1 LVKFKKVCLNCLIV
15 LCESRLLDSQ
25 QLLILEHANT
35 ILEKSTLSDNS
46 VNSIMASVRRLCS
59 INIENIFTYRSVSD
73 INDMCV
79 RLNTL
84 KKKSTDAFRPFISES
99 TKTLCHSMGNP
110 LKVAEDIIE
119 LEERN
124 DLLNSLLKI
133 VTFLSSKYAMW
144 ASIAAMNGDCQ
155 YSETSLVFDEQDN
168 NNSYSVS
175 SYRKEI
181 AHMARYYRLH
191 LGSFL
196 AIELAKELK
205 SFPSMYKDNRFES
218 IIELYEIGCADY
230 IFNFVVNID
239 DNTREE
245 KLVTPFVMNLD
256 GNKKVLAVHVYGD
269 EKIRL
274 WKRWGDGYNT
284 LYDINGNRS
293 SIYMEVSPF
302 FNSVA
307 VI

>member
-1 LVKFKKVCLNCLIV
+1 
-15 LCESRLLDSQ
+15 
-25 QLLILEHANT
+25 LLILEHTNT
-35 ILEKSTLSDNS
+35 ILEKSALPYNS
-46 VNSIMASVRRLCS
+46 VKSIMTSVRRLCA
-59 INIENIFTYRSVSD
+59 INIEDVFTYRSVSE
-73 INDMCV
+73 INDICT

-84 KKKSTDAFRPFISES
+84 KKKSTDAFRPFISQS

-119 LEERN
+119 LEESSE
-124 DLLNSLLKI
+124 LLNSLLKI

-144 ASIAAMNGDCQ
+144 ASTAAMTGDCQ
-155 YSETSLVFDEQDN
+155 YPETSFVFDEHH
-168 NNSYSVS
+168 SS

-205 SFPSMYKDNRFES
+205 SFPSTYKDNRFES

-230 IFNFVVNID
+230 IFNFVVDIN

-245 KLVTPFVMNLD
+245 KLVTPILMSLEH

-274 WKRWGDGYNT
+274 WKKWGDGYNT
-284 LYDINGNRS
+284 LYDINGNGS

>member
-1 LVKFKKVCLNCLIV
+1 VNQGYL
-15 LCESRLLDSQ
+15 ESQ
-25 QLLILEHANT
+25 QLLILEHTNT
-35 ILEKSTLSDNS
+35 ILEKSALPYNS
-46 VNSIMASVRRLCS
+46 VKSIMTLVRRLCA
-59 INIENIFTYRSVSD
+59 INIEDVFTYRSVSE
-73 INDMCV
+73 INDICA

-84 KKKSTDAFRPFISES
+84 KKKSTDAFRPFISQS

-119 LEERN
+119 LEEN
-124 DLLNSLLKI
+124 SELLNSLLKI

-144 ASIAAMNGDCQ
+144 ASTAAMTGDCQ
-155 YSETSLVFDEQDN
+155 YPETSFVFDEHH
-168 NNSYSVS
+168 SS

-230 IFNFVVNID
+230 IFNFVVDIN

-245 KLVTPFVMNLD
+245 KLVTPILMSLED

-274 WKRWGDGYNT
+274 WKKWGDGYNA

>member
-1 LVKFKKVCLNCLIV
+1 M
-15 LCESRLLDSQ
+15 ESQ
-25 QLLILEHANT
+25 QLLILEHTNT
-35 ILEKSTLSDNS
+35 ILEKSTLPYNS
-46 VNSIMASVRRLCS
+46 VKSIMASVRRLCA
-59 INIENIFTYRSVSD
+59 INIENVFTYRSVSE
-73 INDMCV
+73 INDMCA

-84 KKKSTDAFRPFISES
+84 KKKSTDAFRPFISQS

-119 LEERN
+119 LEEKS
-124 DLLNSLLKI
+124 DLLNLLLKI
-133 VTFLSSKYAMW
+133 VTFLSNKYAMW
-144 ASIAAMNGDCQ
+144 ASIAAMTGDCQ
-155 YSETSLVFDEQDN
+155 YPETSLVFDEQQDHHHHP
-168 NNSYSVS
+168 S

-191 LGSFL
+191 VGSFL

-230 IFNFVVNID
+230 IFNFVVDIN

-245 KLVTPFVMNLD
+245 KLVTPILMNLEH
-256 GNKKVLAVHVYGD
+256 GNKKVLAVHIYGD
-269 EKIRL
+269 EKIKL
-274 WKRWGDGYNT
+274 WKRWGDGYDT
-284 LYDINGNRS
+284 LYDIKGNRS

-302 FNSVA
+302 LNSVA

>member
-1 LVKFKKVCLNCLIV
+1 M
-15 LCESRLLDSQ
+15 
-25 QLLILEHANT
+25 EHADT
-35 ILEKSTLSDNS
+35 ILEKSTLPYDS
-46 VNSIMASVRRLCS
+46 VKSIMASVRRLCS
-59 INIENIFTYRSVSD
+59 INIENIFTYRPVSE
-73 INDMCV
+73 INDMCA

-84 KKKSTDAFRPFISES
+84 KKKSTDAFRPFISQS

-144 ASIAAMNGDCQ
+144 ASIAAMTGDCQ
-155 YSETSLVFDEQDN
+155 YPETSFVFDEQ
-168 NNSYSVS
+168 NSLS

-218 IIELYEIGCADY
+218 IIELYENGCADY
-230 IFNFVVNID
+230 IFNFVVDIN
-239 DNTREE
+239 DNSREE
-245 KLVTPFVMNLD
+245 KLVTPILMNLDD
-256 GNKKVLAVHVYGD
+256 GNKKVLAIHIYGD

-274 WKRWGDGYNT
+274 WKRWGDAYDT
-284 LYDINGNRS
+284 LYDINGNKS

-302 FNSVA
+302 LNSVA
-307 VI
+307 II

>member
-1 LVKFKKVCLNCLIV
+1 
-15 LCESRLLDSQ
+15 
-25 QLLILEHANT
+25 
-35 ILEKSTLSDNS
+35 
-46 VNSIMASVRRLCS
+46 MASLRRLCS
-59 INIENIFTYRSVSD
+59 INIENIFTYRSVSE
-73 INDMCV
+73 INDMCA

-84 KKKSTDAFRPFISES
+84 KKKSTNAFRPFISQS

-119 LEERN
+119 LEEKSY
-124 DLLNSLLKI
+124 LLNSLLKI

-144 ASIAAMNGDCQ
+144 ASIAAMTGDCQ
-155 YSETSLVFDEQDN
+155 HPETSFVFDEQQDHT
-168 NNSYSVS
+168 SS

-205 SFPSMYKDNRFES
+205 SYPLMYKDNRFES
-218 IIELYEIGCADY
+218 IIEIYENECADC
-230 IFNFVVNID
+230 IFNFVVDINDNI
-239 DNTREE
+239 REE
-245 KLVTPFVMNLD
+245 KLVTPILMNLDD
-256 GNKKVLAVHVYGD
+256 GNKKVLGVHVYGD

-293 SIYMEVSPF
+293 SIYMEVTPF

>member
-1 LVKFKKVCLNCLIV
+1 VIQGYL
-15 LCESRLLDSQ
+15 ESQ
-25 QLLILEHANT
+25 QLLILEHTNT
-35 ILEKSTLSDNS
+35 ILEKSALPYNS
-46 VNSIMASVRRLCS
+46 VKSIMTSVRRLCA
-59 INIENIFTYRSVSD
+59 INIEDVFTYRSVSE
-73 INDMCV
+73 INDICA

-84 KKKSTDAFRPFISES
+84 KKKSTDAFRPFISQS

-119 LEERN
+119 LEEN
-124 DLLNSLLKI
+124 SELLNSLLKI

-144 ASIAAMNGDCQ
+144 ASTAAMTGDCQ
-155 YSETSLVFDEQDN
+155 YPETSFVFDEHH
-168 NNSYSVS
+168 SS

-230 IFNFVVNID
+230 IFNFVVDIN

-245 KLVTPFVMNLD
+245 KLVTPILMSLEH

-274 WKRWGDGYNT
+274 WKKWGDGYNT
-284 LYDINGNRS
+284 LYDINGNGS
-293 SIYMEVSPF
+293 SIYMEVGPF

>member
-1 LVKFKKVCLNCLIV
+1 VIQGYL
-15 LCESRLLDSQ
+15 ESQ
-25 QLLILEHANT
+25 QLLILEHTNT
-35 ILEKSTLSDNS
+35 ILEKSALPYNS
-46 VNSIMASVRRLCS
+46 VKSIMTSVRRLCA
-59 INIENIFTYRSVSD
+59 INIEDIFTYRSVSE
-73 INDMCV
+73 INDICA

-84 KKKSTDAFRPFISES
+84 KKKSTDAFRPFISQS

-119 LEERN
+119 LEEN
-124 DLLNSLLKI
+124 SELLNSLLKI

-144 ASIAAMNGDCQ
+144 ASTAAMTGDCQ
-155 YSETSLVFDEQDN
+155 YPETSFVFDEHH
-168 NNSYSVS
+168 SS

-230 IFNFVVNID
+230 IFNFVVDIN

-245 KLVTPFVMNLD
+245 KLVTPILMSLEH

-274 WKRWGDGYNT
+274 WKKWGDGYNT
-284 LYDINGNRS
+284 LYDINGNGS
-293 SIYMEVSPF
+293 SIYMEVGPF

>member
-1 LVKFKKVCLNCLIV
+1 M
-15 LCESRLLDSQ
+15 
-25 QLLILEHANT
+25 EHANI
-35 ILEKSTLSDNS
+35 ILEKSGLSYDS
-46 VNSIMASVRRLCS
+46 VKSMMASVRRLSS
-59 INIENIFTYRSVSD
+59 INIENIFTYRSLSE
-73 INDMCV
+73 INDMCT
-79 RLNTL
+79 RLNSL
-84 KKKSTDAFRPFISES
+84 KKKSTNAFRPFISNS

-119 LEERN
+119 LEEET

-133 VTFLSSKYAMW
+133 VTFLSNKYATA
-144 ASIAAMNGDCQ
+144 ASIAALIGDCQ
-155 YSETSLVFDEQDN
+155 YPETSFVFDEQ
-168 NNSYSVS
+168 NSSSNISSHS

-205 SFPSMYKDNRFES
+205 SFPSTYKENRFES
-218 IIELYEIGCADY
+218 IIELYESGCADY
-230 IFNFVVNID
+230 IFNFIVDN
-239 DNTREE
+239 NTREE
-245 KLVTPFVMNLD
+245 KLVTSVLMNLY
-256 GNKKVLAVHVYGD
+256 GNKKVLAIHIYGD

-274 WKRWGDGYNT
+274 WKRWGDGYDA

-293 SIYMEVSPF
+293 GIYMEASPF

-307 VI
+307 II

>member
-1 LVKFKKVCLNCLIV
+1 
-15 LCESRLLDSQ
+15 
-25 QLLILEHANT
+25 
-35 ILEKSTLSDNS
+35 
-46 VNSIMASVRRLCS
+46 MASVRRLCS
-59 INIENIFTYRSVSD
+59 INIENIFTYRSISD
-73 INDMCV
+73 INDMCA

-119 LEERN
+119 LEEKN

-144 ASIAAMNGDCQ
+144 ASIAAMTGDCQ
-155 YSETSLVFDEQDN
+155 YPETSLVFDEQ
-168 NNSYSVS
+168 NNSYPSSSLS

-218 IIELYEIGCADY
+218 IIELYENGCADY
-230 IFNFVVNID
+230 IFNFVID
-239 DNTREE
+239 INDNTREE
-245 KLVTPFVMNLD
+245 KLVTPILMNLD
-256 GNKKVLAVHVYGD
+256 RNKKVLAIHIYGD

-274 WKRWGDGYNT
+274 WKRWGDGYGT
-284 LYDINGNRS
+284 LYDIKGNRG
-293 SIYMEVSPF
+293 SIHMEVSPF

-307 VI
+307 II

>member
-1 LVKFKKVCLNCLIV
+1 M
-15 LCESRLLDSQ
+15 
-25 QLLILEHANT
+25 
-35 ILEKSTLSDNS
+35 ILEKSTLSYNS
-46 VNSIMASVRRLCS
+46 VKSIMASVKQLCS
-59 INIENIFTYRSVSD
+59 INIENVFTYRSVSE
-73 INDMCV
+73 INDMCA

-84 KKKSTDAFRPFISES
+84 KKKSTEVFRPFISES

-119 LEERN
+119 LEEKN

-133 VTFLSSKYAMW
+133 VTFLSNKYAMS
-144 ASIAAMNGDCQ
+144 ASIAAMMGDCR
-155 YSETSLVFDEQDN
+155 YAETSLVFDEQS
-168 NNSYSVS
+168 NSHSLS

-196 AIELAKELK
+196 AIELAKEFK
-205 SFPSMYKDNRFES
+205 CYPSMYKDNRFES
-218 IIELYEIGCADY
+218 IIQLYENGCADY
-230 IFNFVVNID
+230 IFNFVVDIN

-245 KLVTPFVMNLD
+245 KLVTPILMNLED
-256 GNKKVLAVHVYGD
+256 ENKKVLAVHVYGD

-274 WKRWGDGYNT
+274 WKRWGDGYGT
-284 LYDINGNRS
+284 LYDIKGNRS
-293 SIYMEVSPF
+293 STYMEVSPF

-307 VI
+307 II

>member
-1 LVKFKKVCLNCLIV
+1 VNQGYL
-15 LCESRLLDSQ
+15 ESQ
-25 QLLILEHANT
+25 QLLILEHTHT
-35 ILEKSTLSDNS
+35 ILEKSALPYNS
-46 VNSIMASVRRLCS
+46 VKSIMTSVRRLCA
-59 INIENIFTYRSVSD
+59 INIEDVFTYRSVSE
-73 INDMCV
+73 INDICA

-84 KKKSTDAFRPFISES
+84 KKKSTDAFRPFISQS

-119 LEERN
+119 LEESSE
-124 DLLNSLLKI
+124 LLNSLLKI

-144 ASIAAMNGDCQ
+144 ASTAAMTGDCQ
-155 YSETSLVFDEQDN
+155 YPETSFVFDEHH
-168 NNSYSVS
+168 SS

-205 SFPSMYKDNRFES
+205 SFPSTYKDNRFES

-230 IFNFVVNID
+230 IFNFVVDIN

-245 KLVTPFVMNLD
+245 KLVTPILMSLEH

-274 WKRWGDGYNT
+274 WKKWGDGYNT
-284 LYDINGNRS
+284 LYDINGNGS

>member
-1 LVKFKKVCLNCLIV
+1 M
-15 LCESRLLDSQ
+15 
-25 QLLILEHANT
+25 EHANT
-35 ILEKSTLSDNS
+35 ILEKSTLPYNS
-46 VNSIMASVRRLCS
+46 VKSIMASVTRLCN

-73 INDMCV
+73 INDMCAQ
-79 RLNTL
+79 LNTL

-144 ASIAAMNGDCQ
+144 ASIAAMTGDCQ
-155 YSETSLVFDEQDN
+155 YPETTFVFDEQQDHP
-168 NNSYSVS
+168 S

-196 AIELAKELK
+196 AIELAKEIK

-218 IIELYEIGCADY
+218 IIQLYENGCADY
-230 IFNFVVNID
+230 IFNFVVDIN

-245 KLVTPFVMNLD
+245 KLVTPILMNLED
-256 GNKKVLAVHVYGD
+256 ENKKVLAVHVYGD

-274 WKRWGDGYNT
+274 WKRWGDGYGT
-284 LYDINGNRS
+284 LYDIKGNRS
-293 SIYMEVSPF
+293 STYMEVSPF

-307 VI
+307 II

>member
-1 LVKFKKVCLNCLIV
+1 MNQGYL
-15 LCESRLLDSQ
+15 ESQ
-25 QLLILEHANT
+25 QLLILEHTNT
-35 ILEKSTLSDNS
+35 ILEKSALPYNS
-46 VNSIMASVRRLCS
+46 VKSIMASVRLLCS
-59 INIENIFTYRSVSD
+59 INIENIFTYRPISD
-73 INDMCV
+73 INDMCAQ
-79 RLNTL
+79 LNTL

-119 LEERN
+119 LEGKN

-133 VTFLSSKYAMW
+133 VNILSNKYAMW
-144 ASIAAMNGDCQ
+144 ASIAAMTGDCQ
-155 YSETSLVFDEQDN
+155 YPETSLVFDEQQDHP
-168 NNSYSVS
+168 S

-205 SFPSMYKDNRFES
+205 RYPSMYKDNRFES
-218 IIELYEIGCADY
+218 IIKLYEIGCADY
-230 IFNFVVNID
+230 IFNFVVDIT

-245 KLVTPFVMNLD
+245 KLVTPILMNLKD

-274 WKRWGDGYNT
+274 WKTWGDGYDT
-284 LYDINGNRS
+284 LYDIKGNRS
-293 SIYMEVSPF
+293 NIYMEVSPF

>member
-1 LVKFKKVCLNCLIV
+1 L
-15 LCESRLLDSQ
+15 ESQ
-25 QLLILEHANT
+25 QLLILEHTNT
-35 ILEKSTLSDNS
+35 ILEKSALPYNS
-46 VNSIMASVRRLCS
+46 VKSIMNSVRRLCA
-59 INIENIFTYRSVSD
+59 INIEDVFTYRSVSD
-73 INDMCV
+73 INDMCA

-84 KKKSTDAFRPFISES
+84 KKKSTDAFRPFISQS

-110 LKVAEDIIE
+110 LKVAEDITE
-119 LEERN
+119 LEEKR

-133 VTFLSSKYAMW
+133 VTFLGNKYAMS
-144 ASIAAMNGDCQ
+144 ASIAAMTGDCQ
-155 YSETSLVFDEQDN
+155 YPETSLVFDEQQDH
-168 NNSYSVS
+168 YSS

-230 IFNFVVNID
+230 IFNFVVDIN

-245 KLVTPFVMNLD
+245 KLVTPILMNLEHE
-256 GNKKVLAVHVYGD
+256 NKKVLAVHVYGD

-274 WKRWGDGYNT
+274 WKKWGDGYNT

>member
-1 LVKFKKVCLNCLIV
+1 
-15 LCESRLLDSQ
+15 
-25 QLLILEHANT
+25 
-35 ILEKSTLSDNS
+35 
-46 VNSIMASVRRLCS
+46 MASLRRLCA

-73 INDMCV
+73 INEMCA
-79 RLNTL
+79 RLNIL
-84 KKKSTDAFRPFISES
+84 KKKSTDAFRPFISQS

-119 LEERN
+119 LEENR

-144 ASIAAMNGDCQ
+144 ASIAAMTGECQ
-155 YSETSLVFDEQDN
+155 YPETSFVFDEQQDHP
-168 NNSYSVS
+168 S

-196 AIELAKELK
+196 AIELAKEFK
-205 SFPSMYKDNRFES
+205 SYPSMYKDNRFES
-218 IIELYEIGCADY
+218 IIEIYEKGCADY
-230 IFNFVVNID
+230 IFNFVVDIN

-245 KLVTPFVMNLD
+245 KLVTPILMNLED
-256 GNKKVLAVHVYGD
+256 ENKKVLAVHVYGD
-269 EKIRL
+269 EKMRL
-274 WKRWGDGYNT
+274 WKRWGDGYDI

>member
-1 LVKFKKVCLNCLIV
+1 L
-15 LCESRLLDSQ
+15 ESQ
-25 QLLILEHANT
+25 QLLILEHANA
-35 ILEKSTLSDNS
+35 ILEESTLSRNS
-46 VNSIMASVRRLCS
+46 VKSIMTSVRRLYA
-59 INIENIFTYRSVSD
+59 INIESIFTYRPISE
-73 INDMCV
+73 INDMCA

-84 KKKSTDAFRPFISES
+84 KKKSTDAFRPFISQS

-119 LEERN
+119 LEEKS

-133 VTFLSSKYAMW
+133 VTFLSNKYAMW
-144 ASIAAMNGDCQ
+144 ASIAALTGDCQ
-155 YSETSLVFDEQDN
+155 YPETSLVFDEQQN
-168 NNSYSVS
+168 HTS

-205 SFPSMYKDNRFES
+205 SYPSMYKDNRFES
-218 IIELYEIGCADY
+218 LIELYEIGCADY
-230 IFNFVVNID
+230 IFNFVVDIN

-245 KLVTPFVMNLD
+245 KLVTPILMNLED
-256 GNKKVLAVHVYGD
+256 ENKKVLAVHVYGD
-269 EKIRL
+269 DKIRL
-274 WKRWGDGYNT
+274 WKRCGDGYNA
-284 LYDINGNRS
+284 LYDIKGNRS

>member
-1 LVKFKKVCLNCLIV
+1 
-15 LCESRLLDSQ
+15 
-25 QLLILEHANT
+25 LENANT
-35 ILEKSTLSDNS
+35 ILEKSTLPYNS
-46 VNSIMASVRRLCS
+46 VKSIMAAVRRICS
-59 INIENIFTYRSVSD
+59 INIENIFIYRPVSD
-73 INDMCV
+73 INDMCA

-84 KKKSTDAFRPFISES
+84 KKKSTGAFRPFISES

-119 LEERN
+119 LEEKN
-124 DLLNSLLKI
+124 EILNSLLKI

-144 ASIAAMNGDCQ
+144 ASTAAMTGDCQ
-155 YSETSLVFDEQDN
+155 YPETSLVFDEQH
-168 NNSYSVS
+168 NNSYSLS

-196 AIELAKELK
+196 AIELAKEFK
-205 SFPSMYKDNRFES
+205 SYPSMYKDNRFES
-218 IIELYEIGCADY
+218 IIELYENGCADY
-230 IFNFVVNID
+230 IFNFVVDIN

-245 KLVTPFVMNLD
+245 KLVTPILMNLD
-256 GNKKVLAVHVYGD
+256 GNKKVLAIHVYGD

-274 WKRWGDGYNT
+274 WKRWGDGYGT
-284 LYDINGNRS
+284 LYDINGNKS

-307 VI
+307 II

>member
-1 LVKFKKVCLNCLIV
+1 M
-15 LCESRLLDSQ
+15 
-25 QLLILEHANT
+25 EHANT
-35 ILEKSTLSDNS
+35 ILEKSTLPYNS
-46 VNSIMASVRRLCS
+46 VKSIMASVTRLCN

-73 INDMCV
+73 INEMCAQ
-79 RLNTL
+79 LNTL

-144 ASIAAMNGDCQ
+144 ASIAAMTGDCQ
-155 YSETSLVFDEQDN
+155 YPETSFVFDEQQDHP
-168 NNSYSVS
+168 S

-196 AIELAKELK
+196 AIELAKEIK

-218 IIELYEIGCADY
+218 IIQLYENGCADY
-230 IFNFVVNID
+230 IFNFVVDIN

-245 KLVTPFVMNLD
+245 KLVTPILMNLED
-256 GNKKVLAVHVYGD
+256 ENKKVLAVHVYGD

-274 WKRWGDGYNT
+274 WKRWGDGYGT
-284 LYDINGNRS
+284 LYYIKGNRS
-293 SIYMEVSPF
+293 STYMEVSPF

-307 VI
+307 II

>member
-1 LVKFKKVCLNCLIV
+1 MILKKSGLSYDSVK
-15 LCESRLLDSQ
+15 
-25 QLLILEHANT
+25 
-35 ILEKSTLSDNS
+35 
-46 VNSIMASVRRLCS
+46 SIMTSVRRLSS
-59 INIENIFTYRSVSD
+59 INIENIFAYRSHSD
-73 INDMCV
+73 INDICA

-84 KKKSTDAFRPFISES
+84 KKKSTDAFRPFISNS

-119 LEERN
+119 LEEEN

-133 VTFLSSKYAMW
+133 VTFLSNKYATV
-144 ASIAAMNGDCQ
+144 ASIAALIGDCQ
-155 YSETSLVFDEQDN
+155 YPETSFVFDEQG
-168 NNSYSVS
+168 STSSHS

-205 SFPSMYKDNRFES
+205 SFPSIYKDNRFES

-230 IFNFVVNID
+230 IFNFVVDNIN
-239 DNTREE
+239 NTREE
-245 KLVTPFVMNLD
+245 KLVTPLLMNLD
-256 GNKKVLAVHVYGD
+256 GNKKVLAIHIYGD
-269 EKIRL
+269 EKIGL
-274 WKRWGDGYNT
+274 WKRWGDGYDA
-284 LYDINGNRS
+284 LYDISGNRS
-293 SIYMEVSPF
+293 GIYMEVSPF

-307 VI
+307 II

>member
-1 LVKFKKVCLNCLIV
+1 M
-15 LCESRLLDSQ
+15 
-25 QLLILEHANT
+25 EHANI
-35 ILEKSTLSDNS
+35 ILEKSTLPYNS
-46 VNSIMASVRRLCS
+46 VKSIMASVRRLCS
-59 INIENIFTYRSVSD
+59 INIENIFTYRTLSE

-84 KKKSTDAFRPFISES
+84 KKKSTDAFRPFVSEF

-124 DLLNSLLKI
+124 HLLNSLLKI
-133 VTFLSSKYAMW
+133 VTFLSSNYAMR
-144 ASIAAMNGDCQ
+144 ASIAAMTGDCQ
-155 YSETSLVFDEQDN
+155 YPETSFVFDEQQS
-168 NNSYSVS
+168 NNSYSLS

-196 AIELAKELK
+196 AVELAKQLK

-218 IIELYEIGCADY
+218 IIELYENGCADY
-230 IFNFVVNID
+230 IFNFVVDIN

-245 KLVTPFVMNLD
+245 KLVTPILMNLED
-256 GNKKVLAVHVYGD
+256 ENKKVLAVHVYGD

-274 WKRWGDGYNT
+274 WKRWGDGYST
-284 LYDINGNRS
+284 LYDIKGNRS
-293 SIYMEVSPF
+293 STYMEVSPF

-307 VI
+307 II